1 MYPVLP
7 CVGSDIVILLLFFLS
22 SILFCKIL
30 HLPSTFL
37 HYLLFLVLLAILT
50 HPLTVLSHQPLQQD
64 RMHAY
69 PQGQSY
75 MHESKDLYGPIKM
88 CTYTRL
94 NIYPSLGHNTL
105 AYIHGHIPVH
115 VELEWDSPLAGQCRV
130 GHCRCES
137 VPLCPAIN
145 RCHLTVQSA
154 RGRAAQPAGYQGRSL
169 LSMEAANRISDQ

>member
-1 MYPVLP
+1 MP
-7 CVGSDIVILLLFFLS
+7 CTALCISDITSFFFFQVLFSARFY
-22 SILFCKIL
+22 IYPL
-30 HLPSTFL
+30 HFFTIDF
-37 HYLLFLVLLAILT
+37 FLVLLAALT

-75 MHESKDLYGPIKM
+75 MYESKDLYVPIKT

-94 NIYPSLGHNTL
+94 NIYPSIGHNTL
-105 AYIHGHIPVH
+105 AYIHGHIPVQA
-115 VELEWDSPLAGQCRV
+115 ELEWDSPLAGQCRV

-137 VPLCPAIN
+137 VSLCPAIN